1 MSGLLR
7 RIWLIRFRQLLLNS
21 GVLAGTLWLV
31 NQHGIVFDQIGA
43 GVTGGLLRPAVLT
56 EVLMLGAYLA
66 RVLLDGA
73 YFRPWVRQTYRNTIS
88 SLKGGSDLR
97 RTPRRGIAIILSG
110 PVQKLVASNGV
121 TR

>member
-21 GVLAGTLWLV
+21 DALAGTLWLV

-73 YFRPWVRQTYRNTIS
+73 YFRPRVRQT
-88 SLKGGSDLR
+88 
-97 RTPRRGIAIILSG
+97 
-110 PVQKLVASNGV
+110 
-121 TR
+121 

>member
-7 RIWLIRFRQLLLNS
+7 RTWLIRFRQLLLNS
-21 GVLAGTLWLV
+21 GALAGTLWLV
-31 NQHGIVFDQIGA
+31 NQHGIVFDQIGV
-43 GVTGGLLRPAVLT
+43 GVTGCLLRPAVLT
-56 EVLMLGAYLA
+56 EVLMLSAYLA

-73 YFRPWVRQTYRNTIS
+73 YFRPWVRQTYRGMIP
-88 SLKGGSDLR
+88 SLKGGSDVR

-110 PVQKLVASNGV
+110 PVQKLVASDGV